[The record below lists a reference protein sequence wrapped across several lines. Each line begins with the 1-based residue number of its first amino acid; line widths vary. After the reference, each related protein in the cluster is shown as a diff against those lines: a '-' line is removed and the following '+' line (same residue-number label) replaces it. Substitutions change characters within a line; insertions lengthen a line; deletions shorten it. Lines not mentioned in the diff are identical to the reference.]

1 MGWGLVLVTHLC
13 PLRWPLCVAGFPA
26 PQVQS
31 GGGRGL
37 ACGSMGW
44 QRMELVNWGPLASS
58 RILFCFLLWGTFV
71 VNFVKQNLPLCN
83 HF

>member
-1 MGWGLVLVTHLC
+1 MLVTHLC
-13 PLRWPLCVAGFPA
+13 PEVGSVCVAGFPG

-58 RILFCFLLWGTFV
+58 RIFVLFFCFGEIFVV